1 MTDKPRKPSRREALR
16 AIGKEP
22 QQPKRK
28 VIRTGLDLAFAV
40 MEKKGAARALTPA
53 EVELRRDPRHVAP
66 ELRRAERLRAA
77 MAEAEEIRTA
87 GRLN

>member
-1 MTDKPRKPSRREALR
+1 MTDTTKKPSRRQAIR
-16 AIGKEP
+16 GIGKEP
-22 QQPKRK
+22 PQPKKK

-40 MEKKGAARALTPA
+40 LEKKGAARAITPA
-53 EVELRRDPRHVAP
+53 EAELRRDPRHVAA

-77 MAEAEEIRTA
+77 MAEAEAIRTA

>member
-22 QQPKRK
+22 PQPRKK
-28 VIRTGLDLAFAV
+28 VIRDGYDLMYAMLA
-40 MEKKGAARALTPA
+40 KGAARAMSPA
-53 EVELRRDPRHVAP
+53 EVELRRDPRHVAA